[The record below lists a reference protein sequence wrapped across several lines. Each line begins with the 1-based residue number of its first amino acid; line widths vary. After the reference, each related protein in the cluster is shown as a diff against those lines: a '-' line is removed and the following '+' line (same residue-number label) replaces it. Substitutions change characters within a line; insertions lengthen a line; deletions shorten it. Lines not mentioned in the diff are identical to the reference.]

1 MRISGSISAVYG
13 DSRGWYYQLKHVPN
27 KLVKSVKL
35 LCDNLT
41 KPLKGTINFSAGLA
55 EVEGVFLEKI
65 LSDGKLRG
73 VVISHVSQV
82 ASESCKIT
90 DKTAALPPFPKLILA
105 LRLLVLV
112 VSLPCIS
119 EIPPENLKK
128 TNRARNYGMPLLAQ
142 LEPHLF
148 EVVQEQAE

>member
-1 MRISGSISAVYG
+1 M
-13 DSRGWYYQLKHVPN
+13 
-27 KLVKSVKL
+27 
-35 LCDNLT
+35 
-41 KPLKGTINFSAGLA
+41 
-55 EVEGVFLEKI
+55 EKI